1 MKENLYTNK
10 KRWKWALAVVA
21 LLIVGASL
29 WYTNFLVKSIAEQE
43 TNQVKMWAAA
53 MEQHAGMMK
62 STEEFFNK
70 VSEQEQMRVDL
81 LAHAYRQVLDFSN
94 NENTAIYLEIIKN
107 NISIPLVI
115 TDEQGNIMFS
125 NNLPDDQ
132 KEKKTFDAEMR
143 KAYSKFKPIKINP
156 GFGQIQWLYYNESLI
171 YTELKAVL
179 EDMINHFLEEI
190 TLNAVGAPVIITNAD
205 ATKILSYGNLDS
217 TQMTHADYVEHQLQ
231 VMRSENEPLEIDFMN
246 TGKAY
251 IYYRTTDL
259 VEQMKYFPVVQ
270 IIVIALY
277 LLIAYLLF
285 SWARRSEQN
294 QVWAGMAKETAHQLG
309 TPISSLMGWI
319 ELLRMQ
325 EEPFVGTEEMQKDI
339 ERLQIVTDRFS
350 KIGSVPVLEPTDLI
364 PVIRDTMDYLQKRFS
379 KKFEFDLRLPEGPL
393 VVPLVSS
400 LFRWVL
406 ENLTKNAVDAMGDH
420 GKITLE
426 LTETSEEVHIDLTDT
441 GKGISK
447 KMFKQVFNPGYTS
460 KKRGWGLGLSLAK
473 RIIEEY
479 HKGKIFVK
487 SSVVGQGTTFR
498 ITLNKLRV

>member
-1 MKENLYTNK
+1 MNLYTNK

-94 NENTAIYLEIIKN
+94 NENTGIYLEIIKN

-115 TDEQGNIMFS
+115 TDDMGNIMFT

-132 KEKKTFDAEMR
+132 KDKKVFDAEMR
-143 KAYSKFKPIKINP
+143 QAYSKFQPIKINP

-205 ATKILSYGNLDS
+205 GTKILSYGNLDS
-217 TQMTHADYVEHQLQ
+217 LQMQNGDYVEHQLAM
-231 VMRSENEPLEIDFMN
+231 MRSENDPLEINFMN

-251 IYYRTTDL
+251 IYYRTSDL
-259 VEQMKYFPVVQ
+259 VEQMKYFPVIQ

-285 SWARRSEQN
+285 SWAHRSEQN

-309 TPISSLMGWI
+309 TPISSLMGWV
-319 ELLRMQ
+319 ELLKMQ
-325 EEPFVGTEEMQKDI
+325 EEPFAGTEEMEKDI

-350 KIGSVPVLEPTDLI
+350 KIGSIPVLEPNDIIPLI
-364 PVIRDTMDYLQKRFS
+364 KDTMEYLQRRFS
-379 KKFEFDLRLPEGPL
+379 KKFEFDVQVPEGPL
-393 VVPLVSS
+393 VLPLVPS

-420 GKITLE
+420 GKITLM
-426 LTETSEEVHIDLTDT
+426 LMDGPDEVIIDLSDT
-441 GKGISK
+441 GKGIPKSQ
-447 KMFKQVFNPGYTS
+447 FNQVFKPGFTS
-460 KKRGWGLGLSLAK
+460 KKRGWGLGLSLSK
-473 RIIEEY
+473 RIVEEY

-487 SSVVGQGTTFR
+487 SSVMGQGTTFR
-498 ITLNKLRV
+498 IQMRK

>member
-1 MKENLYTNK
+1 MNLYTNK
-10 KRWKWALAVVA
+10 KRWKWILAVVA

-29 WYTNFLVKSIAEQE
+29 WYTNHLVKSIAVQE

-70 VSEQEQMRVDL
+70 VSEQEQMREDL
-81 LAHAYRQVLDFSN
+81 LALAYRQVLDFST
-94 NENTAIYLEIIKN
+94 NENTGIYLEIIKN

-115 TDEQGNIMFS
+115 TDDKGNIMFT

-132 KEKKTFDAEMR
+132 INKKVFDDEM
-143 KAYSKFKPIKINP
+143 KQAYSKFQPIKINP

-179 EDMINHFLEEI
+179 EGMIDHFLEEI

-205 ATKILSYGNLDS
+205 GTKILSYGNLDS
-217 TQMTHADYVEHQLQ
+217 TMMQNSDYVTRQLE
-231 VMRSENEPLEIDFMN
+231 VMRSENDPLEIDFMN

-251 IYYRTTDL
+251 IYYRTSDL
-259 VEQMKYFPVVQ
+259 VEQMKYFPIIQ

-285 SWARRSEQN
+285 SWAHRSEQN

-309 TPISSLMGWI
+309 TPISSLMGWV
-319 ELLRMQ
+319 ELLKMQ
-325 EEPFVGTEEMQKDI
+325 EEPFAGTKEMEEDI
-339 ERLQIVTDRFS
+339 ERLQVVTDRFS
-350 KIGSVPVLEPTDLI
+350 KIGSIPVLEPADIIPLI
-364 PVIRDTMDYLQKRFS
+364 KDTMEYLQRRFS
-379 KKFEFDLRLPEGPL
+379 KKFEFDIRLPEESLVLPL
-393 VVPLVSS
+393 VPS

-426 LTETSEEVHIDLTDT
+426 LTESEEEVFIDLSDT

-447 KMFKQVFNPGYTS
+447 SQIKQVFKPGFTS

-479 HKGKIFVK
+479 HKGKIFIK
-487 SSVVGQGTTFR
+487 STVVGHGTTFR
-498 ITLNKLRV
+498 IVLKK

>member
-1 MKENLYTNK
+1 MNLYTNK
-10 KRWKWALAVVA
+10 KRWKWILAIVA

-29 WYTNFLVKSIAEQE
+29 WYTNHLVKSIAEQE
-43 TNQVKMWAAA
+43 TKQVQLWAAA

-81 LAHAYRQVLDFSN
+81 LALAYRQVLDFSS
-94 NENTAIYLEIIKN
+94 NENTGIYLEIIKN

-115 TDEQGNIMFS
+115 TDDKGNIMFS
-125 NNLPDDQ
+125 NNLPDNQ
-132 KEKKTFDAEMR
+132 KDKKVFDSEMR
-143 KAYSKFKPIKINP
+143 KAYSKFAPIKINP
-156 GFGQIQWLYYNESLI
+156 GYGQIQWLYYNESLI

-179 EDMINHFLEEI
+179 EDMIDHFLEEI
-190 TLNAVGAPVIITNAD
+190 TLNALGAPVIITNED
-205 ATKILSYGNLDS
+205 GSQILNYGNLDS
-217 TQMTHADYVEHQLQ
+217 LMMQDSNYVQHQLE
-231 VMRSENEPLEIDFMN
+231 VMRSENDPLEIDFMN
-246 TGKAY
+246 MGKAY

-259 VEQMKYFPVVQ
+259 VEQMKFFPIIQFIVVG
-270 IIVIALY
+270 LY

-309 TPISSLMGWI
+309 TPISSLMGWV
-319 ELLRMQ
+319 ELLKMQ
-325 EEPFVGTEEMQKDI
+325 EEPFAGTEEMEKDI

-350 KIGSVPVLEPTDLI
+350 KIGSIPVLEPNDIIPLI
-364 PVIRDTMDYLQKRFS
+364 KDTMEYLQRRFS
-379 KKFEFDLRLPEGPL
+379 KKFEFDIRLPEGPL
-393 VVPLVSS
+393 VIPLVPS

-426 LTETSEEVHIDLTDT
+426 LTEGAEELYIDLSDT

-447 KMFKQVFNPGYTS
+447 SQIKQVFNPGYTS

-498 ITLNKLRV
+498 IVLRK

>member
-1 MKENLYTNK
+1 MNLYTNK
-10 KRWKWALAVVA
+10 KRWKWALAAVA

-29 WYTNFLVKSIAEQE
+29 WYTNNLVKSVAEQE
-43 TNQVKMWAAA
+43 VNQVKMWAAA

-62 STEEFFNK
+62 STEDFFRK

-81 LAHAYRQVLDFSN
+81 LAHAYREVLDFSN
-94 NENTAIYLEIIKN
+94 DANTGIYLEIIKN

-115 TDEQGNIMFS
+115 TDNKGNIMFT
-125 NNLPDDQ
+125 NNLPENQKDKKIFDD
-132 KEKKTFDAEMR
+132 EML
-143 KAYSKFKPIKINP
+143 KAYSKFAPIKINP
-156 GFGQIQWLYYNESLI
+156 GFGQIQWLYYNESQI

-179 EDMINHFLEEI
+179 EGMIDRFLSEI
-190 TLNAVGAPVIITNAD
+190 TLNSVGAPVIITNAEG
-205 ATKILSYGNLDS
+205 TKVLSYGNLDS
-217 TQMTHADYVEHQLQ
+217 LQMRDSLYVRRQLKL
-231 VMRSENEPLEIDFMN
+231 MSDENDPLQIDFMN
-246 TGKAY
+246 TGKAT

-259 VEQMKYFPVVQ
+259 VEQMKYFPIIQ
-270 IIVIALY
+270 IIVVALY

-309 TPISSLMGWI
+309 TPISSLMGWV
-319 ELLRMQ
+319 ELLKMQ
-325 EEPFVGTEEMQKDI
+325 EEPFAGTEEMEKDI

-350 KIGSVPVLEPTDLI
+350 KIGSVPVLEPTDVV
-364 PVIRDTMDYLQKRFS
+364 PVVSDTMDYLRRRFS
-379 KKFEFDLRLPEGPL
+379 KKIEFNVTLPDYPV
-393 VVPLVSS
+393 VVPLAPS

-420 GKITLE
+420 GTINLE
-426 LTETSEEVHIDLTDT
+426 LTENADEVVIDLSDT
-441 GKGISK
+441 GKGIPKSQ
-447 KMFKQVFNPGYTS
+447 FKQVFNPGFTS

-498 ITLNKLRV
+498 ILLKKS

>member
-1 MKENLYTNK
+1 MNLYTNK

-81 LAHAYRQVLDFSN
+81 LAQAYREVLDFSKDDAN
-94 NENTAIYLEIIKN
+94 IGIYVEIIKN

-115 TDEQGNIMFS
+115 TDDKGVINAS
-125 NNLPDDQ
+125 KNLPDDQ
-132 KEKKTFDAEMR
+132 KDKKVFDAEMKR
-143 KAYSKFKPIKINP
+143 AYSKFKPIKIDP
-156 GFGQIQWLYYNESLI
+156 GYGQVQWLYYNESQI

-179 EDMINHFLEEI
+179 EDMIDHFLEEI

-205 ATKILSYGNLDS
+205 GTKILSYGNLDS
-217 TQMTHADYVEHQLQ
+217 LQMQNADYVEHQLAM
-231 VMRSENEPLEIDFMN
+231 MRSENDPLEIDFMN

-251 IYYRTTDL
+251 IYYRTSDL
-259 VEQMKYFPVVQ
+259 VEQMKYFPVIQ

-285 SWARRSEQN
+285 SWAHRSEQN

-309 TPISSLMGWI
+309 TPISSLMGWV
-319 ELLRMQ
+319 ELLKMQ
-325 EEPFVGTEEMQKDI
+325 EEPFAGTNEMEKDI

-350 KIGSVPVLEPTDLI
+350 KIGSIPVLEPNDIIPLI
-364 PVIRDTMDYLQKRFS
+364 KDTMEYLQRRFS
-379 KKFEFDLRLPEGPL
+379 KKFEFDVQVPEGPL
-393 VVPLVSS
+393 VLPLVPS

-420 GKITLE
+420 GKITLT
-426 LTETSEEVHIDLTDT
+426 LMDGSDEVTIDLSDT
-441 GKGISK
+441 GKGIPKSQI
-447 KMFKQVFNPGYTS
+447 KQVFKPGFTS

-473 RIIEEY
+473 RIIEDY

-487 SSVVGQGTTFR
+487 SSVVGEGTTFR
-498 ITLNKLRV
+498 ITLNK

>member
-1 MKENLYTNK
+1 MNLYTNK
-10 KRWKWALAVVA
+10 KRWKWVLAVVA

-29 WYTNFLVKSIAEQE
+29 WYTNHLVKSIAVQE

-81 LAHAYRQVLDFSN
+81 LAMAYRQVLDFST
-94 NENTAIYLEIIKN
+94 NENTGIYLEIIKN

-115 TDEQGNIMFS
+115 TDDKGNIMFT
-125 NNLPDDQ
+125 NNLPDNQID
-132 KEKKTFDAEMR
+132 KKVFDDEM
-143 KAYSKFKPIKINP
+143 KQAYSKFQPIKINP

-179 EDMINHFLEEI
+179 EGMIDHFLEEI

-205 ATKILSYGNLDS
+205 GTKILSYGNLDS
-217 TQMTHADYVEHQLQ
+217 TMMQNPEYVTRQLE
-231 VMRSENEPLEIDFMN
+231 VMRSENDPLEIDFMN

-251 IYYRTTDL
+251 IYYRTSDL
-259 VEQMKYFPVVQ
+259 VEQMKYFPIIQ

-285 SWARRSEQN
+285 SWAHRSEQN

-309 TPISSLMGWI
+309 TPISSLMGWV
-319 ELLRMQ
+319 ELLKMQ
-325 EEPFVGTEEMQKDI
+325 EEPFPGTKEMEEDI
-339 ERLQIVTDRFS
+339 ERLQVVTDRFS
-350 KIGSVPVLEPTDLI
+350 KIGSIPVLEPTDIIPLI
-364 PVIRDTMDYLQKRFS
+364 KDTMAYLQRRFS
-379 KKFEFDLRLPEGPL
+379 KKFEFDIRLPEESLVLPL
-393 VVPLVSS
+393 VPS

-426 LTETSEEVHIDLTDT
+426 LTESEEEVFIDLSDT

-447 KMFKQVFNPGYTS
+447 SQIKQVFKPGFTS

-479 HKGKIFVK
+479 HKGKIFIK
-487 SSVVGQGTTFR
+487 STVVGQGTTFR
-498 ITLNKLRV
+498 IVLKK

>member
-1 MKENLYTNK
+1 MNLYANK
-10 KRWKWALAVVA
+10 KRWKWALAIVA
-21 LLIVGASL
+21 LAIVGASL
-29 WYTNFLVKSIAEQE
+29 WYANYLVKSIAEQE

-53 MEQHAGMMK
+53 MEQHVGMMK

-70 VSEQEQMRVDL
+70 VSEQEQLRVDL
-81 LAHAYRQVLDFSN
+81 LAHAYREVLDFSRDA
-94 NENTAIYLEIIKN
+94 NTGIYLEIIRS
-107 NISIPLVI
+107 NISIPLII
-115 TDEQGNIMFS
+115 TDDQGNIMFS

-132 KEKKTFDAEMR
+132 KDKKIFDDEMR
-143 KAYSKFKPIKINP
+143 AAYSKFDPIKINP
-156 GFGQIQWLYYNESLI
+156 GFGQIQWLYYNESMI

-179 EDMINHFLEEI
+179 EDMIDHFLEEI
-190 TLNAVGAPVIITNAD
+190 TLNAVGAPVIITNED
-205 ATKILSYGNLDS
+205 GTKILSYGNLDS
-217 TQMTHADYVEHQLQ
+217 LQMKNADYVEHQLEA
-231 VMRSENEPLEIDFMN
+231 MRSENDPLQIDFMN
-246 TGKAY
+246 TGKAF

-259 VEQMKYFPVVQ
+259 VQQMRFFPIIQ
-270 IIVIALY
+270 IIVVALY

-319 ELLRMQ
+319 ELLKMQ
-325 EEPFVGTEEMQKDI
+325 EEPFVGTLEMEKDLA
-339 ERLQIVTDRFS
+339 RLQIVTDRFS
-350 KIGSVPVLEPTDLI
+350 KIGSVPVLEPTDII
-364 PVIRDTMDYLQKRFS
+364 PLVQDTMEYLQKRFS
-379 KKFEFDLRLPEGPL
+379 KKFEFDLQLPEGPL
-393 VVPLVSS
+393 VLPLVPS

-406 ENLTKNAVDAMGDH
+406 ENLTKNAVDAMGDR

-426 LTETSEEVHIDLTDT
+426 LFEEPEFVVIDVSDT
-441 GKGISK
+441 GKGIPKSQI
-447 KMFKQVFNPGYTS
+447 KQVFKPGFTS

-498 ITLNKLRV
+498 IQLKK